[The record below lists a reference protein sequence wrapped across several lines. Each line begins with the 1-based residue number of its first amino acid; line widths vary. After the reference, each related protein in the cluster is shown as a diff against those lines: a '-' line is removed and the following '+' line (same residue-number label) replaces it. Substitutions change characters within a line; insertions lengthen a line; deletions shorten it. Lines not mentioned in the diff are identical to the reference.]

1 MLDRHILFCY
11 IFRMEI
17 RVLKYFLAVA
27 KEGSITAAANSL
39 HLTQPTLTR
48 QIQDLEYELRQKLFV
63 RGKYRIT
70 LTNEGLL
77 LKDRAEE
84 IIEMVDK
91 TKRDIISSGVDIKGD
106 VYIGGGETDAM
117 EYVADIIKE
126 IRTTHRNITFHLYSG
141 NAEDVMEKLDKKL
154 LDFGLLVQHNDTSKY
169 DNIVLPVTDVW
180 GVLMRKDSPLAKYK
194 SVRLEN
200 LKGLPLINSR
210 QAIKKS
216 SNNDFLKWFHGQFDS
231 LKTVATYNL
240 IFNAAIMVK
249 SDIGYAITLDKLA
262 DTSDKS
268 PLCFRPLEPKLEAK
282 LKIVWNKSS
291 VRSAAANL
299 FLEKIQEKFKQ

>member
-1 MLDRHILFCY
+1 M
-11 IFRMEI
+11 
-17 RVLKYFLAVA
+17 KYFLAVA
-27 KEGSITAAANSL
+27 HEGSITAAANAL

-48 QIQDLEYELRQKLFV
+48 QLQDLEYELRKKLFV
-63 RGKYRIT
+63 RGKYKIT
-70 LTNEGLL
+70 LTDEGLL

-84 IIEMVDK
+84 IIEMLDK
-91 TKRDIISSGVDIKGD
+91 TKRDIISSGVDVNGD

-117 EYVADIIKE
+117 HYVADVIKE
-126 IRTTHRNITFHLYSG
+126 IRITHPNITFHLYSG

-154 LDFGLLVQHNDTSKY
+154 LDFGLLVQHGDISKY
-169 DNIVLPVTDVW
+169 DSIALPITDVW
-180 GVLMRKDSPLAKYK
+180 GVLMRKDSPLAQYE

-216 SNNDFLKWFHGQFDS
+216 SNNEFLKWFHGQFDS
-231 LKTVATYNL
+231 LNTVVTYNL
-240 IFNAAIMVK
+240 IYNAAIMVK
-249 SDIGYAITLDKLA
+249 SGIGYAITLDKLA

-282 LKIVWNKSS
+282 LNIVWNKSS
-291 VRSAAANL
+291 VQSAAANL
-299 FLEKIQEKFKQ
+299 FLQKLQEKFGYQ

>member
-1 MLDRHILFCY
+1 
-11 IFRMEI
+11 MEI

-27 KEGSITAAANSL
+27 REGNITAAANAL

-48 QIQDLEYELRQKLFV
+48 QLQDLEYELKQKLFV
-63 RGKYRIT
+63 RGKYKIA
-70 LTNEGLL
+70 LTDEGIL

-106 VYIGGGETDAM
+106 VYIGGGETEAM
-117 EYVADIIKE
+117 EYVAEVIKE
-126 IRTTHRNITFHLYSG
+126 VQAIQPNITFHFYSG
-141 NAEDVMEKLDKKL
+141 NAEDIMEKLDKKL
-154 LDFGLLVQHNDTSKY
+154 LDFGLLVQHNNISKY
-169 DNIVLPVTDVW
+169 DSITLPVTDVW
-180 GVLMRKDSPLAKYK
+180 GVLMRKDSLLAQYK

-216 SNNDFLKWFHGQFDS
+216 SNNEFLKWFHGQFDN
-231 LKTVATYNL
+231 LNTVATYNL
-240 IFNAAIMVK
+240 IYNAAIMVK
-249 SDIGYAITLDKLA
+249 SGIGYAITLDKLA

-282 LKIVWNKSS
+282 LNIVWNKSS
-291 VRSAAANL
+291 MHSSAANL
-299 FLEKIQEKFKQ
+299 FLQKLQGKFG

>member
-1 MLDRHILFCY
+1 
-11 IFRMEI
+11 MEI

-27 KEGSITAAANSL
+27 REGSITAAANAL

-48 QIQDLEYELRQKLFV
+48 QLQDLEYELKQKLFV
-63 RGKYRIT
+63 RGKYKIT
-70 LTNEGLL
+70 LTEEGML

-106 VYIGGGETDAM
+106 VYVGGGETDAM
-117 EYVADIIKE
+117 EYVADVIKE
-126 IRTTHRNITFHLYSG
+126 IRTTHPNITFHLYSG

-154 LDFGLLVQHNDTSKY
+154 LDFGLLVQHSDISKY
-169 DNIVLPVTDVW
+169 DSIALPITDVW
-180 GVLMRKDSPLAKYK
+180 GVLMRKDSPLAQYE

-216 SNNDFLKWFHGQFDS
+216 SNNEFLKWFRGQFDN
-231 LKTVATYNL
+231 LNTVATYNL
-240 IFNAAIMVK
+240 IYNAAIMVK
-249 SDIGYAITLDKLA
+249 SGIVYAITLDKLA

-268 PLCFRPLEPKLEAK
+268 PLCFKPLEPKLEAK
-282 LKIVWNKSS
+282 LNIVWNKFQ

-299 FLEKIQEKFKQ
+299 FLQKLQEKFGNQ

>member
-1 MLDRHILFCY
+1 MLDRHSLFCY

>member
-1 MLDRHILFCY
+1 
-11 IFRMEI
+11 MEI

-27 KEGSITAAANSL
+27 HEGSITAAANAL

-48 QIQDLEYELRQKLFV
+48 QLQDLEYELKQKLFI
-63 RGKYRIT
+63 RGKHKIT
-70 LTNEGLL
+70 LTEEGLL

-84 IIEMVDK
+84 IIEMVNK
-91 TKRDIISSGVDIKGD
+91 TKNDIISSGIDVKGD

-117 EYVADIIKE
+117 RYVADVIKE
-126 IRTTHRNITFHLYSG
+126 IRITHPNITFHLYSG

-154 LDFGLLVQHNDTSKY
+154 LDFGLLVQHSDISKY
-169 DNIVLPVTDVW
+169 DSIALPITDVW
-180 GVLMRKDSPLAKYK
+180 GVLMRKDIPLVQYE

-216 SNNDFLKWFHGQFDS
+216 SNNEFLKWFRGQFDN
-231 LKTVATYNL
+231 LNTVATYNL
-240 IFNAAIMVK
+240 IYNAAIMVK
-249 SDIGYAITLDKLA
+249 SGIGYAITLDKLA

-268 PLCFRPLEPKLEAK
+268 PLCFKPLEPKLEAK
-282 LKIVWNKSS
+282 LNIVWNKFQ

-299 FLEKIQEKFKQ
+299 FLQKLQEKFGK